1 MVLQS
6 VYPYSP
12 EIVLSMVA
20 NVLAREPAMLIDN
33 HDAANRTG
41 RGSIS
46 ALPRPPEYHLSYWED
61 AANQLQSAVNE

>member
-1 MVLQS
+1 
-6 VYPYSP
+6 
-12 EIVLSMVA
+12 MVA

-61 AANQLQSAVNE
+61 EANQLQSAVNE

>member
-1 MVLQS
+1 
-6 VYPYSP
+6 
-12 EIVLSMVA
+12 MVA

-33 HDAANRTG
+33 HDAANANRTG

-61 AANQLQSAVNE
+61 EANQLQSAVNE